1 MKRSR
6 ALLVLLLGASLAAP
20 LSEVLAC
27 TTFCMTRGSQSFFG
41 KNYDW
46 MVPDGLV
53 MINKRGV
60 AKTSATEPERGRPAK
75 WTSRFGSLTFNQY
88 GREFPS
94 GGMNEP
100 GLAIELMWLDDT
112 QYPGPDGRPVVECLE
127 WIQYQLDNYATV
139 AEVILHA
146 GDLRISSGAK
156 IHFLVCDKGG
166 SCATVEFLGGK
177 PVVHTGADLPA
188 RALANHTYEQSLRF
202 RETNRNHP
210 EVLKGIGS
218 RQRFT
223 RAADRAERFAG
234 AKVGNPV
241 DYAFETLAD
250 VAQGDY
256 TQWSIVYDLQ
266 GGRVHWRTRT
276 NPRIRSVS
284 LAAFDFSCG
293 KPVKLLGIDEGEGA
307 VGGLFKD
314 YAPGR
319 NRELVASAFRK
330 TPFLAGTT
338 TEEIAGTVH
347 HPETTSCAVRGR

>member
-6 ALLVLLLGASLAAP
+6 TPLVILLGALLVAP

-27 TTFCMTRGSQSFFG
+27 TTFCMTKGQQSFFG

-53 MINKRGV
+53 MVNKRGV
-60 AKTSATEPERGRPAK
+60 AKTSSIGPEEGRRAK
-75 WTSRFGSLTFNQY
+75 WTSRYGSLTFNQY

-112 QYPGPDGRPVVECLE
+112 QYPGPDGKPVVGCLE

-139 AEVILHA
+139 AEVVRHA
-146 GDLRISSGAK
+146 GDLRISAGAK
-156 IHFLVCDKGG
+156 IHFLICDKGG

-177 PVVHTGADLPA
+177 PVVHTGEDLPA
-188 RALANHTYEQSLRF
+188 KALANHTYEKSLRF
-202 RETNRNHP
+202 REAN
-210 EVLKGIGS
+210 KGDGAALHGRGS
-218 RQRFT
+218 LQRFA
-223 RAADRAERFAG
+223 RAANHADRFAA
-234 AKVGNPV
+234 AKAGDPV
-241 DYAFETLAD
+241 AYAFETLAD

-256 TQWSIVYDLQ
+256 TQWSIVYDLK

-276 NPRIRSVS
+276 NPRVRSAA

-293 KPVKLLGIDEGEGA
+293 KPVKVLGIDEGEGA
-307 VGGLFKD
+307 VAGLFKD
-314 YAPGR
+314 YTPGR
-319 NRELVASAFRK
+319 NRELVASSFRK

-338 TEEIAGTVH
+338 AAEIDGVVH
-347 HPETTSCAVRGR
+347 HPASTSCAVSAR

>member
-1 MKRSR
+1 LLVGLLG
-6 ALLVLLLGASLAAP
+6 ALLVAP

-27 TTFCMTRGSQSFFG
+27 TTFCMTKGQQSFFG

-53 MINKRGV
+53 MVNKRGV
-60 AKTSATEPERGRPAK
+60 AKTSSIEPREGRPAK
-75 WTSRFGSLTFNQY
+75 WTSRYGSLTFNQY

-112 QYPGPDGRPVVECLE
+112 QYPAPDGRPAVECLE

-139 AEVILHA
+139 AEVVRHA
-146 GDLRISSGAK
+146 GDVRISSDAK

-166 SCATVEFLGGK
+166 SCATVELLGGK

-188 RALANHTYEQSLRF
+188 KALANHTYEKSLRF
-202 RETNRNHP
+202 REAN
-210 EVLKGIGS
+210 KGDAAALHGRGS
-218 RQRFT
+218 LQRFA
-223 RAADRAERFAG
+223 RAASRADQFAAVKAG
-234 AKVGNPV
+234 DPV
-241 DYAFETLAD
+241 AYAFETLAD

-256 TQWSIVYDLQ
+256 TQWSIVYDLK
-266 GGRVHWRTRT
+266 GGRVHWRTRI
-276 NPRIRSVS
+276 NPRIRSAA

-293 KPVKLLGIDEGEGA
+293 KPVKVLGVDEGEGA
-307 VGGLFKD
+307 VAGLFKD
-314 YAPGR
+314 YTPNR

-338 TEEIAGTVH
+338 AAELDGVIH
-347 HPETTSCAVRGR
+347 HPESTSCAVAAR